1 MNMLEAAVLGII
13 QGLAEFLP
21 ISSSGH
27 LEVAQR
33 LMGLQTD
40 SMSMMLLTVLL
51 HAGTLVAVITV
62 FWEDWMDILKHLFR
76 SRLLWLLVVASLPAV
91 M

>member
-1 MNMLEAAVLGII
+1 MKPGEKKYRIWAEAALHVFRARAIMKHPFMQGNGGKDLKTMNVIHTALLGII

-33 LMGLQTD
+33 LMGMQAD
-40 SMSMMLLTVLL
+40 SMSMRKGFSM
-51 HAGTLVAVITV
+51 
-62 FWEDWMDILKHLFR
+62 R
-76 SRLLWLLVVASLPAV
+76 
-91 M
+91 